1 MKNRLF
7 PIIIGL
13 CFVSLI
19 GVAFLRT
26 PNPQTE
32 APIKTE
38 SVQESAES
46 TDMSQTEDAA
56 DSDST
61 DATPQASLPNIDN
74 IDMDEYKAALRSKD
88 PERIKKA
95 LGPDMAARVDA
106 GMEFM
111 KEKMEGVE
119 EGEFP
124 DINLQEF
131 MDVLMGENGPK
142 VDLAKISQDAF
153 RKHFPEGEPADYE
166 AEMAERIH
174 KIVADTPGDFHKVM
188 SAVAMGLAREQDFQ
202 FWALANFKGEI
213 GQQMQW
219 MTEQILVAGELENI
233 QYTVP
238 EDMSTFL
245 PALTGVETQGT
256 ETPTPKP
263 QATTSTTASTEPPS
277 TRSNANGGVATETS
291 QTELP
296 SPMSAKR
303 INAIREILS
312 QRGTDAGLLQ
322 LLETDKDAA
331 NYLLERFSSPTE
343 IEAWLSKQSTE
354 VPRPKPIPRNPR
366 TPLTTGN
373 PTAITDLYPTPT
385 VSHSAITRLI

>member
-277 TRSNANGGVATETS
+277 TRSNANGAVATETS

-343 IEAWLSKQSTE
+343 IEAWLSKQSTD
-354 VPRPKPIPRNPR
+354 VPRSKPIPSEIPA
-366 TPLTTGN
+366 PHL
-373 PTAITDLYPTPT
+373 PQEIQP
-385 VSHSAITRLI
+385 

>member
-13 CFVSLI
+13 CLVSLI

-26 PNPQTE
+26 QSPKTE
-32 APIKTE
+32 APVEAE
-38 SVQESAES
+38 SVQESVES
-46 TDMSQTEDAA
+46 TDMSQTENTARLDGR
-56 DSDST
+56 

-111 KEKMEGVE
+111 KEKMEGLE

-124 DINLQEF
+124 DFNVQEF

-142 VDLAKISQDAF
+142 FDLAEISQTAF
-153 RKHFPEGEPADYE
+153 REHFPEGEPADYE

-188 SAVAMGLAREQDFQ
+188 AAVMMDFVKEQDFQ
-202 FWALANFKGEI
+202 YWALAHFKGEI
-213 GQQMQW
+213 GQQMKW
-219 MTEQILVAGELENI
+219 MTEQILVGGELENI

-245 PALTGVETQGT
+245 PMLTEVETQGT
-256 ETPTPKP
+256 ETPTATP
-263 QATTSTTASTEPPS
+263 QAATSTTESTEPPS
-277 TRSNANGGVATETS
+277 TRSNENGVAVTEQS
-291 QTELP
+291 QTEP
-296 SPMSAKR
+296 SPPMSADR
-303 INAIREILS
+303 INAIRDILS
-312 QRGTDAGLLQ
+312 QHGTDAGLLQ

-331 NYLLERFSSPTE
+331 NYLLERFSSSTE
-343 IEAWLSKQSTE
+343 IEKWLSKQSTE
-354 VPRPKPIPRNPR
+354 TPQAKPNPR
-366 TPLTTGN
+366 EIRPQPL
-373 PTAITDLYPTPT
+373 PPEIQP
-385 VSHSAITRLI
+385 